1 MTQWKVSTQ
10 EKKSVEEREIWTHPE
25 NGTIE
30 RRTGFRWGSYIVTT
44 DDKLPP
50 KFELVEVPDG
60 DGAADSI
67 DMNSC
72 GYDTEL
78 IGLEDG
84 CYLNIAWPTSL
95 NSSERDHLESA
106 WEEDSYDGWENLGW
120 MLDDTQVW
128 FWGELDIEL
137 ADEDDAKS
145 TESLSPPKS
154 AAAEGL
160 TDWFP
165 ANIKPI
171 RDGYY
176 DIELVTPRA
185 WPFMPL
191 DRAKWNGRVWIDDAG
206 EKLKIK
212 CWRGLLN
219 KSRVQI

>member
-1 MTQWKVSTQ
+1 MARWKVSTK
-10 EKKSVEEREIWTHPE
+10 EKKSVEEREIWTHPRK
-25 NGTIE
+25 GMIE
-30 RRTGFRWGSYIVTT
+30 RKTGFRWGSYIVTT
-44 DDKLPP
+44 EDSSPP
-50 KFELVEVPDG
+50 QFELVEVPGG

-95 NSSERDHLESA
+95 NSSARDHLESVWA
-106 WEEDSYDGWENLGW
+106 EDSSDGWENLGW

-128 FWGELDIEL
+128 IWGDLEIEL
-137 ADEDDAKS
+137 LDEGNAKS
-145 TESLSPPKS
+145 EEVISSPTSTKE
-154 AAAEGL
+154 EGL
-160 TDWFP
+160 TEWFP

-176 DIELVTPRA
+176 DIELVVPRA

-191 DRAKWNGRVWIDDAG
+191 HRAKWNGRAWLDDAG
-206 EKLKIK
+206 EKVKIK
-212 CWRGLLN
+212 RWRGLL
-219 KSRVQI
+219 KS